1 MKNHPMKK
9 LFAAGALGAFAL
21 LSTTAHA
28 ALEVFACHPEW
39 ASLAQELAGKR
50 ASVFSATTAMQDVHR
65 IQARPSLIARAR
77 MADLVICTGAD
88 LEVGWMPMVRTQA
101 GNPKIRAG
109 QPGNLEIANHVP
121 RIETPVSVDRALG
134 DMHPM
139 GNPHVQWSPRAVA
152 LAADEVTKRLV
163 QIDPAG
169 RADYEARLADFRTR
183 WTAATARWTQ
193 LAAPL
198 KGVPV
203 IQHHREHSY
212 LLDFLGMPIIGSLE
226 PKPGVEPTSS
236 HLQSLLEQQAATP
249 ARMVVRSSARSAQA
263 SEWLSEKAHIPA
275 VLLPSGPGGSPAAV
289 DLFTMY
295 DDAIQRLLAALKPH

>member
-1 MKNHPMKK
+1 MKNLSPKR
-9 LFAAGALGAFAL
+9 LLAATALAAFAL
-21 LSTTAHA
+21 LANTAHA
-28 ALEVFACHPEW
+28 ALEIFACHPEW
-39 ASLAQELAGKR
+39 ASLAQELAGRR

-101 GNPKIRAG
+101 GNPKIQPG
-109 QPGNLEIANHVP
+109 QPGNLEIAPLVP
-121 RIETPVSVDRALG
+121 RIEVPASVDRALG

-139 GNPHVQWSPRAVA
+139 GNPHVQWSPRAVL

-169 RADYEARLADFRTR
+169 RADYDARLADFRTR
-183 WTAATARWTQ
+183 WTAATTRWAQ

-203 IQHHREHSY
+203 IQHHKEHSY
-212 LLDFLGMPIIGSLE
+212 LFDFLGMPILGSLE
-226 PKPGVEPTSS
+226 PKPGVEPTST
-236 HLQSLLEQQAATP
+236 HLQSLLERQAASP
-249 ARMVVRSSARSAQA
+249 ARMVVRSSSRSAQA
-263 SEWLSEKAHIPA
+263 SEWLAEKAHIPA
-275 VLLPSGPGGSPAAV
+275 VVLPSGPGGSPGAT
-289 DLFTMY
+289 DLFAMY
-295 DDAIQRLLAALKPH
+295 DDAIQRLLAALKAH